1 MCAATDPVLD
11 GYAHTAA
18 FFGDMPRLEELF
30 DKHQGT
36 FCKLGPHQ
44 WTPMVRSAAALQ
56 TVAWARFVYGGG
68 AAVWWTD
75 GGGAGGEG
83 GGGVV
88 DDRPRVRRRG
98 ARRLSENS
106 RSVGSCRASSP
117 LLRTAGLSEAS
128 AEPLLLPCPTSCLL
142 TVHYAAKHG
151 HTHVMR
157 QLVQRGADLDRMDEL
172 QRTCLIYAADS
183 NNLAVSSPPCPL
195 LTRGPPFIPPS
206 LRP

>member
-1 MCAATDPVLD
+1 MLEDSSSTTRVLRPSASATLSRTCMCAAADPVLD

-88 DDRPRVRRRG
+88 DDRARVRRRG
-98 ARRLSENS
+98 ARRLSEDS
-106 RSVGSCRASSP
+106 RSGGSCRASSP

-128 AEPLLLPCPTSCLL
+128 AEPLLLPCPTFVPHSALRRQAWP
-142 TVHYAAKHG
+142 HPRDAPAGAEGRRPGPHG
-151 HTHVMR
+151 
-157 QLVQRGADLDRMDEL
+157 
-172 QRTCLIYAADS
+172 
-183 NNLAVSSPPCPL
+183 
-195 LTRGPPFIPPS
+195 
-206 LRP
+206 